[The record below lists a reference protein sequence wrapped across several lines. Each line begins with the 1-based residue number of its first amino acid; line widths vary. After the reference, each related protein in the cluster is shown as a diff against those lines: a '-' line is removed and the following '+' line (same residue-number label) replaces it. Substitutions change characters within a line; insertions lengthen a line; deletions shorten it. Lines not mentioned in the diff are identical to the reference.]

1 MDDGTTSE
9 TVDESR
15 PDDRSDPAPMRHDV
29 YMRDDSPY
37 RICFVCSGNIC
48 RSPMAEVVMARLV
61 DRAGLSAVVLVDS
74 AGTGDWH
81 IGERA
86 DRRAVQTL
94 AARGYDGATH
104 RAKQFDPAWFTDVD
118 QVVDLV
124 VALDRGHQR
133 TLRAWAPDDTA
144 RDRIH
149 LLRAFDPG
157 VVGDGHALD
166 VADPYYDGL
175 PAFERVLDQI
185 EAACAGLL
193 LRVKHDLFE
202 GAPVPTGP
210 ASLPAPPTRLDLTGA
225 GSDRRAAAVA
235 GPADDDPGRR

>member
-1 MDDGTTSE
+1 MDDGTNRE
-9 TVDESR
+9 TVDGSR
-15 PDDRSDPAPMRHDV
+15 PDDRPDRSPMRHDV

-61 DRAGLSAVVLVDS
+61 EEAGLADVVLVDS

-94 AARGYDGATH
+94 GARGYDGATH
-104 RAKQFDPAWFTDVD
+104 RAKQFDPHWFRER
-118 QVVDLV
+118 DLV
-124 VALDRGHQR
+124 IGLDRGHQR
-133 TLRAWAPDDTA
+133 TLRSWAPDEAA
-144 RDRIH
+144 RERIH
-149 LLRAFDPG
+149 LLRVFDPA
-157 VVGDGHALD
+157 VGPEGGHDLD

-175 PAFERVLDQI
+175 PAFETVLDQI

-193 LRVKHDLFE
+193 SRVKQDLFA
-202 GAPVPTGP
+202 GAGVPSHGSTL
-210 ASLPAPPTRLDLTGA
+210 LPADRLDLTDGQTPAVTGA
-225 GSDRRAAAVA
+225 AEHED
-235 GPADDDPGRR
+235 

>member
-1 MDDGTTSE
+1 MDDGTTSK

-15 PDDRSDPAPMRHDV
+15 PDDRSDPSPMRHDV

-104 RAKQFDPAWFTDVD
+104 RAKQFDPAWFAD
-118 QVVDLV
+118 VDLV
-124 VALDRGHQR
+124 IGLDRGHQR
-133 TLRAWAPDDTA
+133 TLRAWAPDETA
-144 RDRIH
+144 RGRIH
-149 LLRAFDPG
+149 LLRSFDPAVTG
-157 VVGDGHALD
+157 EGHELD

-175 PAFERVLDQI
+175 PAFEQVLDQI

-193 LRVKHDLFE
+193 VQVKTDLFE
-202 GAPVPTGP
+202 GAPVPTG
-210 ASLPAPPTRLDLTGA
+210 AQSLPAPATRLDLTAALTPELTADVGA
-225 GSDRRAAAVA
+225 DE
-235 GPADDDPGRR
+235 PGR